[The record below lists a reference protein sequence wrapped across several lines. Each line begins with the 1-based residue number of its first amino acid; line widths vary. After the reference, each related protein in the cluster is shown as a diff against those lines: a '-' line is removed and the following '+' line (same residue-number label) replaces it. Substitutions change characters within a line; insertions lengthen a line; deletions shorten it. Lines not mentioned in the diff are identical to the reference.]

1 MSDIDLKI
9 CLSLYGRKNK
19 PSLNFNPKIVR
30 FKQFKLHFF
39 TVILDRFR
47 FHVFMTERQ
56 VPSSNINYLY
66 NYICTSIWTMR
77 SYMSNQVTLRY
88 RCSNSISVFVIHS
101 NFILH
106 INAMTE
112 VPTNFAV

>member
-66 NYICTSIWTMR
+66 HYICTSNMD
-77 SYMSNQVTLRY
+77 YAKLQVEASDTSL
-88 RCSNSISVFVIHS
+88 SMFQ
-101 NFILH
+101 
-106 INAMTE
+106 
-112 VPTNFAV
+112 